1 MRKVLIVD
9 DAQFMRVSLRKM
21 LEENEF
27 EVVGEASNGI
37 EAIEKYMILKPEI
50 VTMDITMPDMNGVDA
65 LKEIKKYDSNAK
77 VIMISAIGQETW
89 VKRAILEGAKG
100 FIIKPFKK
108 ENVIKTISKL

>member
-77 VIMISAIGQETW
+77 VIMISAIGQEH
-89 VKRAILEGAKG
+89 G
-100 FIIKPFKK
+100 
-108 ENVIKTISKL
+108 